1 MSDKIEINSAYI
13 VELTSI
19 IEAKKSKE
27 LISRIEELHIADIA
41 EIIEDL
47 SLENA
52 KYLFELISDEEKS
65 AAVLVELEDDT
76 REDLLEDLS
85 AKEIAK
91 EVIDNL
97 ESDDAADIIGE
108 LSEDKKEEVL
118 SHIEDEELASD
129 ISDLLN
135 YPEDTAGGLMA
146 KELIKVNENWNTVQC
161 LKEMR
166 KQAEGIKKVYTIYVV
181 NNNDKLLGLLSL
193 RKLLLTERSTSI
205 KDIITTE
212 IISVKATT
220 DDKDVAN
227 IMHKYDL
234 VALPV
239 IDDLGKLIG
248 RITVDD
254 VMDVAKEE
262 AEKDYQMASGI
273 SEDVESG
280 DSVFELTR
288 ARLPWLLI
296 GMLGGLLGAE
306 VIGIFDLKKN
316 LELAFFI
323 PLIAAM
329 GGNVGVQSAAIVV
342 QGLANDSLKMEN
354 IFQKLIKELGV
365 GLLNGIICSV
375 IILGAAF
382 GLGYSMELSFTV
394 SISLLAVIV
403 FAAIFGTFIPLT
415 LEKYKID
422 PALATGPFITT
433 VNDVLGL
440 FIYFWIGQ
448 AILGQAIL

>member
-13 VELTSI
+13 EELTSL
-19 IEAKKSKE
+19 IEAQNSKE
-27 LISRIEELHIADIA
+27 LISRIVELHNADIA

-76 REDLLEDLS
+76 REELLEDLS

-97 ESDDAADIIGE
+97 ESDDAADLIGE

-118 SHIEDEELASD
+118 SHIEDEDLASD
-129 ISDLLN
+129 ISDLLT

-146 KELIKVNENWNTVQC
+146 KELIKVNEKWNTLQC
-161 LKEMR
+161 LREMR
-166 KQAEGIKKVYTIYVV
+166 KQAEHVKQVHTIYVV
-181 NNNDKLLGLLSL
+181 NDNDILLGSMSL
-193 RKLLLTERSTSI
+193 RRLLLIETNTPI
-205 KDIITTE
+205 KEIIKTD
-212 IISVKATT
+212 IISVNATE
-220 DDKDVAN
+220 DDEDVAN
-227 IMHKYDL
+227 IMNKYDL
-234 VALPV
+234 IVLPV
-239 IDDLGKLIG
+239 VNVDNKLIG
-248 RITVDD
+248 RITIDD
-254 VMDVAKEE
+254 VMDVVKEE

-273 SEDVESG
+273 SEDVESS
-280 DSVFELTR
+280 DSVWTLTR

-296 GMLGGLLGAE
+296 GMIGGLLGAK
-306 VIGIFDLKKN
+306 VIGIFDLEN
-316 LELAFFI
+316 NFELAFFI

-342 QGLANDSLKMEN
+342 QGLANDSLKMDN

-365 GLLNGIICSV
+365 GLLNGFICSI

-382 GLGYSMELSFTV
+382 GLGYSMELSLTV
-394 SISLLAVIV
+394 SLSLLAVIV
-403 FAAIFGTFIPLT
+403 FAAVFGTFIPLT

>member
-1 MSDKIEINSAYI
+1 MSDKLKINSAYI
-13 VELTSI
+13 NQLTAL
-19 IEAKKSKE
+19 IEENNSQE
-27 LISRIEELHIADIA
+27 LIKILDELHIADIA

-52 KYLFELISDEEKS
+52 KHLYDLISDEEKS

-76 REDLLEDLS
+76 REDLLTNLT
-85 AKEIAK
+85 AKEIAE

-118 SHIEDEELASD
+118 SHVEDIEHASD
-129 ISDLLN
+129 ISDLLA

-146 KELIKVNENWNTVQC
+146 KELIKVNENWNTLQC

-166 KQAEGIKKVYTIYVV
+166 KQAEDVKQVHTIYVV
-181 NNNDKLLGLLSL
+181 DDDKKLLGSLSL
-193 RKLLLTERSTSI
+193 KQLLLAEKSSAIKSI
-205 KDIITTE
+205 VNTDIV
-212 IISVKATT
+212 SVNVDE
-220 DDKDVAN
+220 DDEDVAN
-227 IMHKYDL
+227 IMNKYDL
-234 VALPV
+234 IALPV
-239 IDDLGKLIG
+239 VDDLNKLIG
-248 RITVDD
+248 RITFDD
-254 VMDVAKEE
+254 VMDVVKEE
-262 AEKDYQMASGI
+262 AERDYQMASGI
-273 SEDVESG
+273 SEDVESS
-280 DSVFELTR
+280 DSVWELTR

-296 GMLGGLLGAE
+296 GMIGGLLGAK
-306 VIGIFDLKKN
+306 VIGIFDLENNFK
-316 LELAFFI
+316 LAFFI

-354 IFQKLIKELGV
+354 LFQKLIKELGV

-382 GLGYSMELSFTV
+382 GLGYGTELSLTV
-394 SISLLAVIV
+394 SISLLVVIV
-403 FAAIFGTFIPLT
+403 FAALFGTFVPLT
-415 LEKYKID
+415 LEKYNID

-433 VNDVLGL
+433 INDILGL
-440 FIYFWIGQ
+440 FIYFMIGQ
-448 AILGQAIL
+448 AIL

>member
-1 MSDKIEINSAYI
+1 MSDRIEINSAYI
-13 VELTSI
+13 EKIANLIDAKNSIELSV
-19 IEAKKSKE
+19 
-27 LISRIEELHIADIA
+27 LIADLHIADIA
-41 EIIEDL
+41 EIIEGISPNNAHFLFDL
-47 SLENA
+47 IE
-52 KYLFELISDEEKS
+52 EEKS

-76 REDLLEDLS
+76 REELLSNLT
-85 AKEIAK
+85 AREIAE

-97 ESDDAADIIGE
+97 ESDDAADVIGE
-108 LSEDKKEEVL
+108 LADKKKEEVL
-118 SHIEDEELASD
+118 SHIEDIEHASD
-129 ISDLLN
+129 ISDLLT

-146 KELIKVNENWNTVQC
+146 KELIKVNENWNMFQC

-166 KQAEGIKKVYTIYVV
+166 KQAEDIKKVYTIYVV
-181 NNNDKLLGLLSL
+181 DDNNKLLGLMSL
-193 RKLLLTERSTSI
+193 RKLLLTETSTAI
-205 KDIITTE
+205 KDIIYTD
-212 IISVKATT
+212 IISVKVNE
-220 DDKDVAN
+220 DDEHVAN
-227 IMHKYDL
+227 IMNKYDL
-234 VALPV
+234 IALPV
-239 IDDLGKLIG
+239 VNNLNQLLG
-248 RITVDD
+248 RITIDD

-273 SEDVESG
+273 SEDVESS
-280 DSVFELTR
+280 DTVWELTR

-296 GMLGGLLGAE
+296 GMLGGLLGAK
-306 VIGIFDLKKN
+306 VIGIFDLERN
-316 LELAFFI
+316 FELAFFI

-365 GLLNGIICSV
+365 GLFNGIICSV

-382 GLGYSMELSFTV
+382 GLGYSMELSMTV
-394 SISLLAVIV
+394 SISLLAVII
-403 FAAIFGTFIPLT
+403 FAALFGTFIPLT

-448 AILGQAIL
+448 MIL

>member
-1 MSDKIEINSAYI
+1 MSDRIEINSAYI
-13 VELTSI
+13 EQITAF
-19 IEAKKSKE
+19 IESNNSSK
-27 LISRIEELHIADIA
+27 LSVILSDLHIADIA
-41 EIIEDL
+41 EIIEDIDIDD
-47 SLENA
+47 A
-52 KYLFELISDEEKS
+52 HFLFDLIEEEKS

-76 REDLLEDLS
+76 REDLLSDLT
-85 AKEIAK
+85 AKEIAE

-97 ESDDAADIIGE
+97 ESDDAADVIGE

-118 SHIEDEELASD
+118 SLIEDTEHASD
-129 ISDLLN
+129 ISDLLT

-146 KELIKVNENWNTVQC
+146 KELIKVNENWNTLQC

-166 KQAEGIKKVYTIYVV
+166 KQAEDVKKVYTIYVV
-181 NNNDKLLGLLSL
+181 DDDNKLLGSLSL
-193 RKLLLTERSTSI
+193 RRLLLAEKGSAIKSI
-205 KDIITTE
+205 VNTDIV
-212 IISVKATT
+212 SVKATE
-220 DDKDVAN
+220 DDEDVAN
-227 IMHKYDL
+227 ILTKYDL
-234 VALPV
+234 IALPV
-239 IDDLGKLIG
+239 VDNSNRLIG
-248 RITVDD
+248 RITFDD
-254 VMDVAKEE
+254 AMDVVKEE

-273 SEDVESG
+273 SEDVESS
-280 DSVFELTR
+280 DSVWELTR

-296 GMLGGLLGAE
+296 GMIGGLLGAK
-306 VIGIFDLKKN
+306 VIGIFDLEN
-316 LELAFFI
+316 NFELAFFI

-354 IFQKLIKELGV
+354 IAKKLIKELGV
-365 GLLNGIICSV
+365 GLLNGIICSI

-382 GLGYSMELSFTV
+382 SLGYGFALSLTV

-403 FAAIFGTFIPLT
+403 FAAVFGTFIPLT

-448 AILGQAIL
+448 MIL

>member
-13 VELTSI
+13 EELTSL
-19 IEAKKSKE
+19 IEAQNSKE
-27 LISRIEELHIADIA
+27 LISRIKELHIADIA

-47 SLENA
+47 SLENV

-76 REDLLEDLS
+76 REELLEDLS

-97 ESDDAADIIGE
+97 ESDDAADLIGE

-146 KELIKVNENWNTVQC
+146 KELIKVNEKWNTLQC
-161 LKEMR
+161 LREMR
-166 KQAEGIKKVYTIYVV
+166 KQAEHVKQVHTIYVV
-181 NNNDKLLGLLSL
+181 NDNDILLGSMSL
-193 RKLLLTERSTSI
+193 RRLLLIETNTPI
-205 KDIITTE
+205 KEIIKTD
-212 IISVKATT
+212 IISVNATE
-220 DDKDVAN
+220 DDEDVAN
-227 IMHKYDL
+227 IMNKYDL
-234 VALPV
+234 IVLPV
-239 IDDLGKLIG
+239 VNVDNKLIG
-248 RITVDD
+248 RITIDD
-254 VMDVAKEE
+254 VMDVVKEE

-273 SEDVESG
+273 SEDVESS
-280 DSVFELTR
+280 DSVWTLTR

-296 GMLGGLLGAE
+296 GMIGGLLGAK
-306 VIGIFDLKKN
+306 VIGIFDLEN
-316 LELAFFI
+316 NFELAFFI

-342 QGLANDSLKMEN
+342 QGLANDSLKMDN

-365 GLLNGIICSV
+365 GLLNGFICSI

-382 GLGYSMELSFTV
+382 GLGYSMELSLTV
-394 SISLLAVIV
+394 SISLLVVIV
-403 FAAIFGTFIPLT
+403 FAAVFGTFIPLT

>member
-1 MSDKIEINSAYI
+1 MSDKREINSAYI
-13 VELTSI
+13 EELTTL
-19 IEAKKSKE
+19 IENQNATK
-27 LISRIEELHIADIA
+27 LVATLEELHIADVA

-47 SLENA
+47 SSDNA
-52 KYLFELISDEEKS
+52 KYLFNLITDEERS
-65 AAVLVELEDDT
+65 AAILVELEDDT
-76 REDLLEDLS
+76 RENLLADLT
-85 AKEIAK
+85 AKEIAE
-91 EVIDNL
+91 EVIDKL
-97 ESDDAADIIGE
+97 ESDDAADVIGE
-108 LSEDKKEEVL
+108 LSDETQEKVL
-118 SHIEDEELASD
+118 SHIEDIEHAND

-135 YPEDTAGGLMA
+135 YPEDSAGGLMA

-166 KQAEGIKKVYTIYVV
+166 KQADDVKKVYTIYVV
-181 NNNDKLLGLLSL
+181 DDDNKLLGLLSL
-193 RKLLLTERSTSI
+193 RRLLLTERSIAI
-205 KDIITTE
+205 KNIITTE

-220 DDKDVAN
+220 DDEDVAN
-227 IMHKYDL
+227 IMQKYDL

-239 IDDLGKLIG
+239 VDDSGRLIG
-248 RITVDD
+248 RITIDD

-262 AEKDYQMASGI
+262 AEKDYQLASGI
-273 SEDVESG
+273 SEDVESS
-280 DSVFELTR
+280 DTIWELTR

-296 GMLGGLLGAE
+296 GMIGGLLGAK
-306 VIGIFDLKKN
+306 VIGIFDLERN
-316 LELAFFI
+316 FELAFFI

-354 IFQKLIKELGV
+354 LLHKLFKELGV
-365 GLLNGIICSV
+365 GLLNGIICSI
-375 IILGAAF
+375 IILVATF
-382 GLGYSMELSFTV
+382 GLGYPMDLSLTV

-403 FAAIFGTFIPLT
+403 FAALFGAFTPLT

-448 AILGQAIL
+448 AIL